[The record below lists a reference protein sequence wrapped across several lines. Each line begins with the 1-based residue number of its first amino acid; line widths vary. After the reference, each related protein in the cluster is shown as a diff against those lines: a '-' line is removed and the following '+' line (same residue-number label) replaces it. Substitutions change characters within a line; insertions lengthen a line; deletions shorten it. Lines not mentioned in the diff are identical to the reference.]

1 MLMLSQLTPQILKA
15 GVTAAL
21 TELMGPIQAAF
32 EADKEWQEINLRAYP
47 PPEKKQK
54 KIKDRGSRHPG
65 AKKPEEAANE
75 QDLPERPKA

>member
-1 MLMLSQLTPQILKA
+1 MTPQILKA

-21 TELMGPIQAAF
+21 TELMAPILAAY
-32 EADKEWQEINLRAYP
+32 EADKEWQEITLRAYP

-54 KIKDRGSRHPG
+54 KIKDKGSRHPG
-65 AKKPEEAANE
+65 AKKSEEPAKE